1 VSEGVANLLA
11 ADRVRFGHRRDVLL
25 LVALVPVLL
34 AVMFIAQFNSAIT
47 PPQDNFIFDPP
58 DPVAEAQLHEQQ
70 LAEFRLR
77 LVDELPAYTFPAS
90 LVKVA
95 GNLIPLVALAVYL
108 SIALIGGEFEWGTVR
123 TIHLT
128 SSRARTLAVRIG
140 VITGLVAV
148 ATAAGL
154 VLAAVIPFF
163 LSVEGRAL
171 QDYAAPVPGLLSEI
185 GIRVVAVLPFIA
197 VPAFIAVLARS
208 IGTSFLLL
216 LLFFVVDI
224 GVTGMPLWPTSPTP
238 WVPVLTVS
246 GAISRLLG
254 GEGSTLAALAAPWVS
269 VVALLAWA
277 AIPVVAAID
286 RFRRLDLNE

>member
-1 VSEGVANLLA
+1 VTDSVTNLLA

-25 LVALVPVLL
+25 LVGLVPVLL
-34 AVMFIAQFNSAIT
+34 AVMFISQFNSAIT
-47 PPQDNFIFDPP
+47 PPHDDFFFDPP
-58 DPVAEAQLHEQQ
+58 DPVAEQQ
-70 LAEFRLR
+70 IRDQMLAEFRLR
-77 LVDELPAYTFPAS
+77 LVDELPAYAFPAS

-95 GNLIPLVALAVYL
+95 GNLIPIIVLAIYLSTALVA
-108 SIALIGGEFEWGTVR
+108 GEFEWGTVR

-128 SSRARTLAVRIG
+128 SSRARSLAVRIG

-148 ATAAGL
+148 ATALGL
-154 VLAAVIPFF
+154 VLAAIIPFF
-163 LSVEGRAL
+163 LSVEGRPL
-171 QDYAAPVPGLLSEI
+171 QEYAAPVPGLLSEI

-197 VPAFIAVLARS
+197 IPAFICVIARS
-208 IGTSFLLL
+208 ISLAFLLT
-216 LLFFVVDI
+216 LLFFVFDI
-224 GVTGMPLWPTSPTP
+224 GVTGMPWWPSSPTP

-246 GAISRLLG
+246 GAISRLLS

-277 AIPVVAAID
+277 TLPVMGAIY